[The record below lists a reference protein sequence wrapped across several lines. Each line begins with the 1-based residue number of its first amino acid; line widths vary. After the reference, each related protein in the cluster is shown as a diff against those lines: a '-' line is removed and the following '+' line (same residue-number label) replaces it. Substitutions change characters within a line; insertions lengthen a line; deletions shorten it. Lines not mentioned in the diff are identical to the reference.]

1 MNFFCAK
8 QFIMLERGIMKKF
21 IILFLIL
28 IFASPVYSIPSYDP
42 NNKAEIYDD
51 SEIQEYG
58 RQLEEKFHKKYTV
71 QISPTHSRYIGPMNG
86 YQKEVISPLFEY
98 GLTHPPKYNYR

>member
-1 MNFFCAK
+1 
-8 QFIMLERGIMKKF
+8 MKKF

-51 SEIQEYG
+51 SEVQEYG
-58 RQLEEKFHKKYTV
+58 RQLEEKFHKKYTIQV
-71 QISPTHSRYIGPMNG
+71 SPTHSIDTSPMG
-86 YQKEVISPLFEY
+86 AYEREVISPLFEY
-98 GLTHPPKYNYR
+98 GLTHPAKYNYR

>member
-1 MNFFCAK
+1 
-8 QFIMLERGIMKKF
+8 MKKF

-51 SEIQEYG
+51 SEYQEYA
-58 RQLEEKFHKKYTV
+58 RQLKEKFHKKYTIQV
-71 QISPTHSRYIGPMNG
+71 SPTHSIDTSPMG
-86 YQKEVISPLFEY
+86 AYEREVISPLFEY
-98 GLTHPPKYNYR
+98 RSTHPPKYNDR